1 MSSIS
6 RLKVAK
12 MLSAMALSQAGCVEY
27 QKPPPRYSSEAM
39 SFAPPH
45 TQGTSALVGPRP
57 TSIAVPDASKPSGP
71 RLQAN
76 GRNRLAGTLLKKKV
90 STLFRHFPSA
100 LTGDVEAIHQLRVW
114 GRRLRV
120 ALPLLVA
127 KPDGRRATRT
137 RRLLRL
143 LTQAAGSSRDLDVLL
158 ESYDDRLKALPARS
172 MEQNVLRHRLA
183 SARRRS
189 RARMVENLL
198 DLEISRLRGDL
209 AGLIARGGPPAA
221 IVCERFAA
229 LSERESRCLH
239 DGFTRLGTR
248 LDAGELHALRRR
260 ARRLRYAVEVWGQI
274 RGVESSPTKPWKS
287 LQDLIGVIHDHHV
300 LAEWFDQQARN
311 DRKRG
316 KQALAATADEE
327 AAWARTAMR
336 RMHEDFLAA
345 NPLAVIA
352 RGLAALG
359 QAAPAQ

>member
-1 MSSIS
+1 
-6 RLKVAK
+6 LA
-12 MLSAMALSQAGCVEY
+12 
-27 QKPPPRYSSEAM
+27 
-39 SFAPPH
+39 
-45 TQGTSALVGPRP
+45 
-57 TSIAVPDASKPSGP
+57 AS
-71 RLQAN
+71 
-76 GRNRLAGTLLKKKV
+76 LLKRKA

-100 LTGDVEAIHQLRVW
+100 LTGDEEAIHQLRVW

-127 KPDGRRATRT
+127 KPDGRRATRA
-137 RRLLRL
+137 RRLLRE

-158 ESYDDRLKALPARS
+158 ESYDERLTALPARS
-172 MEQNVLRHRLA
+172 ADQNLLRRRLA

-209 AGLIARGGPPAA
+209 AGLIARGGTPPA

-239 DGFTRLGTR
+239 DGFTMLGTR
-248 LDAGELHALRRR
+248 LDARELHALRRR
-260 ARRLRYAVEVWGQI
+260 ARRLRYATEVCDQI
-274 RGVESSPTKPWKS
+274 RSFESSATKPWKS
-287 LQDLIGVIHDHHV
+287 LQDLVGVIHDHHV
-300 LAEWFDQQARN
+300 LAEWFDRQAQN

-316 KQALAATADEE
+316 KDALAATADEE

-336 RMHEDFLAA
+336 RLHEELLAA
-345 NPLAVIA
+345 DPIAIVA

-359 QAAPAQ
+359 QASPAQLE